1 MCYVTKKNSHVQFNF
16 PIKELAYIIKWVI
29 IVNYLLVLIKCC
41 LFSSCG
47 ATYGFNVPNEIIYVE
62 QIYILRPL

>member
-1 MCYVTKKNSHVQFNF
+1 ML
-16 PIKELAYIIKWVI
+16 PI
-29 IVNYLLVLIKCC
+29 
-41 LFSSCG
+41 CG